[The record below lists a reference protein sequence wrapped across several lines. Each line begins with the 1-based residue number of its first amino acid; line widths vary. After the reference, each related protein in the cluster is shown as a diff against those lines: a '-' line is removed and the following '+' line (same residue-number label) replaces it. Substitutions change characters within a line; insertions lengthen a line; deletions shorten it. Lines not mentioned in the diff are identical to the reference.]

1 MESPEAAVITIIAGS
16 GIESLAWAG
25 FAINH
30 LDIAPR
36 YASLLFGITNT
47 CATIPNIL
55 SPVIVGAVTA
65 DGVRITK
72 ATLDPCK
79 TSKMELLAK
88 IVNDRK
94 LQFRR
99 LTWFWIRFCTRLSLS
114 PVDQGLNWLCYLRLV
129 EFFNAVF
136 CTKPLPYFCFSPA
149 RKSTHCLR
157 RWFLQTNF
165 AREWTELL
173 LNFLFSGTYI
183 YLMFYILVTKYS
195 FSLLQSFGYCWF

>member
-1 MESPEAAVITIIAGS
+1 MESPEAAVIIIIVGS

-55 SPVIVGAVTA
+55 SPVIVGAVTE
-65 DGVRITK
+65 DGVRITG
-72 ATLDPCK
+72 ADSESCQA
-79 TSKMELLAK
+79 SKKKFFAK

-99 LTWFWIRFCTRLSLS
+99 LT
-114 PVDQGLNWLCYLRLV
+114 
-129 EFFNAVF
+129 
-136 CTKPLPYFCFSPA
+136 
-149 RKSTHCLR
+149 
-157 RWFLQTNF
+157 
-165 AREWTELL
+165 
-173 LNFLFSGTYI
+173 
-183 YLMFYILVTKYS
+183 
-195 FSLLQSFGYCWF
+195 